1 MFVHRVREL
10 RMMCVIVVDEEHDNR
25 FNAQFYLPDGR
36 MIWEMED
43 VPFLLAEILTGNGSI
58 VRFKDE

>member
-1 MFVHRVREL
+1 
-10 RMMCVIVVDEEHDNR
+10 MMCVIVVDEEHDNR